1 MENIDIIVFISY
13 CLVILS
19 IGLYVSR
26 DKKGLGKSAEDYF
39 LAGKSLPWWTI
50 GASLIAANISAEQF
64 IGMSGSGF
72 ALGLAIATYEW
83 MAAVTLLVVG
93 KFFLPIFIEKK
104 IYTIPEFVKKRY
116 SNNLKTILAVFWICL
131 FIFVNLTTV
140 MYLGGKAM
148 DTIFGTGDGSLITVS
163 IIGLGLFA
171 LTYSIWGGLSAVA
184 WTDVV
189 QVVILILGGM
199 LMTGIALG
207 YVMPEHRIDGNG
219 GILDGLSYV
228 YSAVPERFSMILSEG
243 EIITPDGRDAYI
255 DLPGIA
261 VLIGGMWIAN
271 TYYWGFNQYI
281 IQRTLAAKSLS
292 EAQKGIAFAAFLKLI
307 IPIFVVLPGIIA
319 YVINLDPET
328 GQLLKVLPEGFTS
341 QEGNIL
347 NDNAAPWLIKN
358 YIPVGIKGLILAAL
372 AAAIVSSLASMLNS
386 TSTIFTMDIYK
397 EIVNKNAKDKEL
409 VNVGRIVV
417 FFALII
423 SMYIA
428 PKFGNLGQVFQ
439 AIQEYTGVVSP
450 GILAVFI
457 MGLYYKKATNNA
469 AIWGILFSIPVAMY
483 FKVVAK
489 GWLTIFPE
497 FTHTFFIEEI
507 PFLHQMGITFIIT
520 LLFIYII
527 SYLDGNNDD
536 PKGIEL
542 RKKLFYTSPS
552 FNIPAFAVLLI
563 TAMLYAIFW

>member
-1 MENIDIIVFISY
+1 MELIDIIIFITY

-26 DKKGLGKSAEDYF
+26 DKKGHQKSAEDYF

-83 MAAVTLLVVG
+83 MAAITLLVVG

-104 IYTIPEFVKKRY
+104 IYTIPEFVKKRF
-116 SNNLKTILAVFWICL
+116 SNNLKTILAIFWIAL
-131 FIFVNLTTV
+131 FVFVNLTSV

-148 DTIFGTGDGSLITVS
+148 DTIFGNGDGSMITLS

-171 LTYSIWGGLSAVA
+171 LTYSVWGGLSAVA
-184 WTDVV
+184 WTDVI
-189 QVVILILGGM
+189 QVIILIFGGV
-199 LMTGIALG
+199 LMTCIALT
-207 YVMPEHRIDGNG
+207 YVTPGG
-219 GILDGLSYV
+219 GILDGLTYV
-228 YSAVPERFSMILSEG
+228 YNAVPERFSMILSKG
-243 EIITPDGRDAYI
+243 EIITPDGRDAYM

-281 IQRTLAAKSLS
+281 IQRTLAAKSLR
-292 EAQKGIAFAAFLKLI
+292 EAQKGIVFAAFLKLI

-319 YVINLDPET
+319 YVINLDPNT
-328 GQLLKVLPEGFTS
+328 GQLMSILPEGFKS
-341 QEGNIL
+341 ADGSIL

-397 EIVNKNAKDKEL
+397 ELINKKADDKKL
-409 VNVGRIVV
+409 VFVGRMVV
-417 FFALII
+417 VISLII
-423 SMYIA
+423 SMLIA
-428 PKFGNLGQVFQ
+428 PQFSNMGQVFQ

-457 MGLYYKKATNNA
+457 MGLFFKKATNNA
-469 AIWGILFSIPVAMY
+469 SIWGILLSIPVAMY

-489 GWLTIFPE
+489 GWLMHLPE
-497 FTHTFFIEEI
+497 FSHMLFIEEI

-520 LLFIYII
+520 LLIIFII
-527 SYLDGNNDD
+527 SFLEGFKDD

-542 RKKLFYTSPS
+542 SSKLFYTSPS

-563 TAMLYAIFW
+563 TTILYAVFW